1 MKSLSEII
9 HKTPWWALVIGG
21 FTVLAGLA
29 LFLTPTHLIRLEH
42 SGATPE
48 ENKAIKREIDYAFT
62 EGAIDFARGVVRE
75 MSERAKDPSRKEEL
89 QRALDEL
96 DNARDGLR
104 EAGRE
109 VLQAKRDAV
118 QATVDAATQ
127 AREAITEANAE
138 ARRTLKEAGVD
149 NARILKSLDD
159 SLQAAKDAEEEA
171 KRALEESTKNRT
183 VEKVDRAVERA
194 NAAAKGEKP
203 SPAAPAA
210 PAVPAAPPFPTI
222 PKVTIEKSADGQK
235 KRVTIGG
242 IGTDKP
248 LVDIQVDRGGKGTSI
263 QIDPSP
269 SVKIEP
275 SISVEAPLAP
285 LPPLSPETKAD
296 IREKVTG
303 DLYRLGIGGGLLLI
317 FIPIFVLTLVAKFF
331 IDRSR
336 ASMRLVE
343 LKKKEADFHSMS
355 RQVTEAKLQALQ
367 AQVEPHFLY
376 NTLASVQALTE
387 VDPAQANA
395 MTGHLIAYLRNALPK
410 MRESVSTVGQEIE
423 LVRAYLNILQMR
435 MGKRLTFDI
444 TVPQSLLALPFPPLM
459 VPSLVENAIKHGLE
473 PQREGGSVL
482 ISAQSQDGKLRLT
495 VADTGRGFGESIGAG
510 VGLANI
516 RERLAAL
523 YGDQAKLT
531 LEENAP
537 HGVIATLEVPLGVSA
552 NTTMAAPL
560 PEAPS
565 PASAANPSFA
575 RKTLSVA
582 AGAERVWRKT
592 LSFTFIALVIVAA
605 VFCGLVLFGGM
616 TGLIP
621 VQVGDLRINGAEGAL
636 LSGVAMVIVFIL
648 LVVVAALLI
657 AVLYGLGFIA
667 VGLGIFIPIV
677 IVIAL
682 MPVMAPFILLALLLW
697 WIFRKKKAKAEDAV
711 PLKVEPMFAE
721 TPPPVPTDTEPRL

>member
-1 MKSLSEII
+1 MKSLSELI

-21 FTVLAGLA
+21 FALLAGLA
-29 LFLTPTHLIRLEH
+29 MFLLPTQLIRLEH

-75 MSERAKDPSRKEEL
+75 MYERAKDPSRKEEL
-89 QRALDEL
+89 EHAMDEL
-96 DNARDGLR
+96 DNAREGLR

-109 VLQAKRDAV
+109 VLQAKREAV
-118 QATVDAATQ
+118 QATVEAATQ

-138 ARRTLKEAGVD
+138 ARRALKDAGVD
-149 NARILKSLDD
+149 NERILKSLDD
-159 SLQAAKDAEEEA
+159 SLQAAKEAEDEA
-171 KRALEESTKNRT
+171 KRALEESTTK
-183 VEKVDRAVERA
+183 K
-194 NAAAKGEKP
+194 KP
-203 SPAAPAA
+203 SLAIPPVPPIPSVAPI
-210 PAVPAAPPFPTI
+210 PTI

-248 LVDIQVDRGGKGTSI
+248 LVDIQVDRASGKGARI
-263 QIDPSP
+263 EIDPSP
-269 SVKIEP
+269 SIRFDP
-275 SISVEAPLAP
+275 SVSVEAPLAP
-285 LPPLSPETKAD
+285 LPPLSPEAKAE

-303 DLYRLGIGGGLLLI
+303 DLYRLGVGGGLILI
-317 FIPIFVLTLVAKFF
+317 FIPIFILTLVAKFF

-336 ASMRLVE
+336 ASMRMVE

-387 VDPAQANA
+387 VDPAQANL

-444 TVPQSLLALPFPPLM
+444 SVPQSLLALPFPPLM

-510 VGLANI
+510 VGLTNI

-552 NTTMAAPL
+552 NTTMAPPIPVAPL
-560 PEAPS
+560 PA
-565 PASAANPSFA
+565 AAANPTFA

-621 VQVGDLRINGAEGAL
+621 VQIGDLRINGAEGAL

-648 LVVVAALLI
+648 LVIVAALLI
-657 AVLYGLGFIA
+657 AILYGLGFLA
-667 VGLGIFIPIV
+667 VGLAIFIPIV

-682 MPVMAPFILLALLLW
+682 MPVLAPFILLALLIW

-721 TPPPVPTDTEPRL
+721 TPPPVPTETETRL